1 MIFRFLRV
9 WLAYFRLW
17 SKNNALNKNQQLG
30 RYSFLGFL
38 FRAFLLVVFAS
49 IIIFPFYF
57 MISTSLLS
65 ESNSLRLQD
74 GEQIFFP
81 NPVQYDNYV
90 TAATVSDINQVYTG
104 ALFASIVT
112 TIVSVLTRLF
122 FTLSFGYAFSLPNWR
137 FKRLSWMFFLLLIT
151 IPESGILLGQFAIVQ
166 KTFLKNTLI
175 WVGLTIP
182 FVTSVFSGYMFKNAF
197 ESIPPQ
203 IREATALDGAS
214 NFEYLFKVAIPMIR
228 PVIWTVVIITSFGAW
243 TSYFWPNMI
252 LGSDTAAWQPLSLWV
267 FNAGNLPGVEERR
280 FLISV
285 RLAAAVLAIIPMF
298 VVYFLFRERIM
309 RAITQQGAIIKG

>member
-1 MIFRFLRV
+1 ML
-9 WLAYFRLW
+9 
-17 SKNNALNKNQQLG
+17 
-30 RYSFLGFL
+30 
-38 FRAFLLVVFAS
+38 
-49 IIIFPFYF
+49 
-57 MISTSLLS
+57 STSLLS
-65 ESNSLRLQD
+65 ESHSLRLQD

-81 NPVQYDNYV
+81 NPPHFENYV
-90 TAATVSDINQVYTG
+90 TAATVSDINQVYSG
-104 ALFASIVT
+104 ALFASIAT
-112 TIVSVLTRLF
+112 TVVSVLTRLF
-122 FTLSFGYAFSLPNWR
+122 FTLSFGYAFSLPNWKIKQ
-137 FKRLSWMFFLLLIT
+137 FSWVFFLLLIT

-175 WVGLTIP
+175 FVGLTIP

-203 IREATALDGAS
+203 IREAAALDGAS
-214 NFEYLFKVAIPMIR
+214 NFEYFFKVAIPMIR

-252 LGSDTAAWQPLSLWV
+252 LGSETASWQPLSLWV

-285 RLAAAVLAIIPMF
+285 RLAAAVLAILPMF
-298 VVYFLFRERIM
+298 IIYFLFRERIM